1 MPRSQDREFSA
12 QLLRVDL
19 SAEKSMKEGIDSST
33 LRNYVGGCALGAKLM
48 YEEIPPG
55 ITFADPQNRL
65 MILAGPLSGTRIAGS
80 GGVTVCALGAM
91 TGGAASTQAQGSFG
105 AYLRLCGLMGLILKN
120 SERKKIT

>member
-1 MPRSQDREFSA
+1 MPESQDQNYSA

-19 SAEKSMKEGIDSST
+19 SAEKTTKEEIESST

-48 YEEIPPG
+48 YDEIPTG

-80 GGVTVCALGAM
+80 GVVTVCALGAM
-91 TGGAASTQAQGSFG
+91 TGGAASTQAQT
-105 AYLRLCGLMGLILKN
+105 MN
-120 SERKKIT
+120 SSRY